1 MQITQRARVRIERER
16 LRTLPIDQEL
26 PVRYCIVPL
35 TVIGSAL
42 ACLAAA
48 LPMQAP
54 TSRNDQA
61 ETIRRML
68 IGLHEDGEFTGCV
81 LVAQAG
87 IVIYRDAIA
96 PTPDDA
102 RKLLKSPSNIGSV
115 AKGFT
120 AMAVM
125 MLAEQGS
132 LSYDDLSARHVTEL
146 AGATPGITI
155 RHLLTHTSGIPD
167 VGDLGIDRPRLRETD
182 VVNAIRAH
190 HGRFARPGLKYR
202 YSNTDYILLAMAVEN
217 VSGRTFDAF
226 LQSTIFDPLG
236 MNNTR
241 PERGPRTAEEAKG
254 HGELVSTADDLL
266 KWDQA
271 LAGEKLVRAKML
283 MEGLMPPKVAEGE
296 STYAFGWNVVQKD
309 GDTYMW
315 HQGNAGGPRAF
326 LGRRVGDRI
335 AIIILTR
342 GNSRRIE
349 IADAIVNILHGR
361 PFVPPKLSLARRL
374 LAVIDVQGVDAALAH
389 YEQLRTTAG
398 TRYDFSEAELN
409 SLGYTLLDKHRNA
422 DAIRVFEVNVRQFPT
437 SSNAFDSLGD
447 ALYRSGRRAEAA
459 QVYARA
465 LELDPSNANVRAK
478 LLKVNS
484 RTWQLA
490 AAAAVFIVAV
500 SGAWFLR
507 SRLGRRRKLL

>member
-1 MQITQRARVRIERER
+1 
-16 LRTLPIDQEL
+16 
-26 PVRYCIVPL
+26 VRYRIVQL
-35 TVIGSAL
+35 TVIGSAV

-48 LPMQAP
+48 VQLQAP

-61 ETIRRML
+61 DTIRQML
-68 IGLHEDGEFTGCV
+68 IEQHEDGQFTGSV
-81 LVAQAG
+81 LVARAG

-96 PTPDDA
+96 PTPDVA
-102 RKLLKSPSNIGSV
+102 RELLTIPSNIGSV

-125 MLAEQGS
+125 MLAEQGK
-132 LSYDDLSARHVTEL
+132 LSYDDLIARHVTEL
-146 AGATPGITI
+146 AGATGITI

-182 VVNAIRAH
+182 VVNAIRTH

-202 YSNTDYILLAMAVEN
+202 YSNTGYILVAMAVEN
-217 VSGRTFDAF
+217 VSGETFDAL

-254 HGELVSTADDLL
+254 HDELVSTADDLL
-266 KWDQA
+266 KWEQA
-271 LAGEKLVRAKML
+271 LAREKLVREKTL
-283 MEGLMPPKVAEGE
+283 REGLVPPKLAEGE
-296 STYAFGWNVVQKD
+296 TTYAFGWNVLQQD

-326 LGRRVGDRI
+326 LGRRVRDQI

-374 LAVIDVQGVDAALAH
+374 LAVIDAQGVDGALSL
-389 YEQLRTTAG
+389 YEQLRSTPA

-409 SLGYTLLDKHRNA
+409 SLGYTLLERRRQV
-422 DAIRVFEVNVRQFPT
+422 DAVRVFELNARQFPS
-437 SSNAFDSLGD
+437 SSNAFDSLGE
-447 ALYRSGRRAEAA
+447 ALSRSGRRAAAA
-459 QVYARA
+459 QAYSRA
-465 LELDPSNANVRAK
+465 LELDPSNVNARAK
-478 LLKVNS
+478 LQEVKS
-484 RTWQLA
+484 RTWQLTVV
-490 AAAAVFIVAV
+490 AAVLVVGV
-500 SGAWFLR
+500 SAAWFLI
-507 SRLGRRRKLL
+507 SRLKRAAASGRSSE

>member
-1 MQITQRARVRIERER
+1 M
-16 LRTLPIDQEL
+16 
-26 PVRYCIVPL
+26 RYRIVPL
-35 TVIGSAL
+35 TVIGTAL

-48 LPMQAP
+48 LPMQEPA
-54 TSRNDQA
+54 SRNDQA
-61 ETIRRML
+61 DTIRRML
-68 IGLHEDGEFTGCV
+68 IELHEDGQFTGSV
-81 LVAQAG
+81 VVAQAG

-96 PTPDDA
+96 PTPDEA
-102 RKLLKSPSNIGSV
+102 RKVLTSPSNIGSV

-125 MLAEQGS
+125 MLAEQGR
-132 LSYDDLSARHVTEL
+132 LSYDALIVRHVTEL

-182 VVNAIRAH
+182 VVNAIRTH

-202 YSNTDYILLAMAVEN
+202 YSNTGYILLAMAVEN

-226 LQSTIFDPLG
+226 LQSAIFDPLG

-254 HGELVSTADDLL
+254 HDETVSTADDLL

-271 LAGEKLVRAKML
+271 LAGEKLVRATTL
-283 MEGLMPPKVAEGE
+283 MEGLVPPKVAEGE

-326 LGRRVGDRI
+326 LGRRVRDRI

-374 LAVIDVQGVDAALAH
+374 LGVIDAQGVDAALSH
-389 YEQLRTTAG
+389 YEQLRRTAA

-409 SLGYTLLDKHRNA
+409 SLGYTLLERRRNI
-422 DAIRVFEVNVRQFPT
+422 DAIRVFELNARQFPS
-437 SSNAFDSLGD
+437 SSNAFDSLGE
-447 ALYRSGRRAEAA
+447 ALSRSSRRAEAA
-459 QVYARA
+459 QAYSRA
-465 LELDPSNANVRAK
+465 LELDPSNVNARAK
-478 LLKVNS
+478 LQDVKS
-484 RTWQLA
+484 RTWQLTA
-490 AAAAVFIVAV
+490 AATVFVIGV
-500 SGAWFLR
+500 SGAWFLL
-507 SRLGRRRKLL
+507 SRLKRAAASRPSRE

>member
-1 MQITQRARVRIERER
+1 MKYRI
-16 LRTLPIDQEL
+16 LS
-26 PVRYCIVPL
+26 L
-35 TVIGSAL
+35 TAIGIMTPCLAVAL
-42 ACLAAA
+42 A
-48 LPMQAP
+48 MQEP
-54 TSRNDQA
+54 TAKKSQA
-61 ETIRRML
+61 ETIHRML
-68 IGLHEDGEFTGCV
+68 MSLHEDGEFTGSV

-102 RKLLKSPSNIGSV
+102 RKLLTSPSNIGSL

-125 MLAEQGS
+125 MLAEQGK
-132 LSYDDLSARHVTEL
+132 LSYDDLIARHVTEL
-146 AGATPGITI
+146 AGATPDITI

-182 VVNAIRAH
+182 VVNAIRTH

-202 YSNTDYILLAMAVEN
+202 YSNTGYILLGMAVEN
-217 VSGRTFDAF
+217 VAGRTFDAF
-226 LQSTIFDPLG
+226 LQSAIFDPLR
-236 MNNTR
+236 MNDTR

-271 LAGEKLVRAKML
+271 FAGEKLVRAKTL
-283 MEGLMPPKVAEGE
+283 MEGLVPPKVAEGE
-296 STYAFGWNVVQKD
+296 SIYAFGWNVVQKD

-326 LGRRVGDRI
+326 LGRRVRDRI
-335 AIIILTR
+335 AVIILTR

-374 LAVIDVQGVDAALAH
+374 LPVIESQGIEHGLAL
-389 YEQLRTTAG
+389 YWQLRSDPDK
-398 TRYDFSEAELN
+398 RYDFSEVELN
-409 SLGYTLLDKHRNA
+409 SLGYTLLDRGRNA
-422 DAIRVFEVNVRQFPT
+422 DAVRVFDLNVRQFPA
-437 SSNAFDSLGD
+437 SSNALDSLGD
-447 ALYRSGRRAEAA
+447 ALSQSGRRAEAA
-459 QVYARA
+459 QAYSRA
-465 LELDPSNANVRAK
+465 LELDSSNVNARAK
-478 LLKVNS
+478 LLKLKS
-484 RTWQLA
+484 RRWQVA
-490 AAAAVFIVAV
+490 AATAVLIVAV
-500 SGAWFLR
+500 SAAAFL
-507 SRLGRRRKLL
+507 LRRRRRADR